1 MRLLNARSFKIEE
14 FHGDAVPDYAILSHT
29 WGREEISFADYH
41 NPKYTSLSWNT
52 RLKAGWRKIKHA
64 CEEASRRKF
73 DYVWIDTCCIDKTSS
88 AELSEAINS
97 MAGWYRR
104 AGVCIVYLVDYAQDE
119 ESGVVFDRFK
129 RCRWFTRG
137 WALQELIFPKF
148 VEFYDSEWQ
157 HIGNKLDLMSQIREI
172 TKIDQRVLVDA
183 AVLPSICVARKMS
196 WAANRQTTRTE
207 DTAYCL
213 MGIFDVNMPLLYGEG
228 RKAFQRLQEEI
239 LKKSNDFSIL
249 LWHPSLSSNDRE
261 EIITE
266 YDHNRY
272 TSILADSPACFSA
285 GSSLVVYEDAENF
298 ELTMSN
304 AGLRIVAP
312 VVDIGSKKRNSS
324 TMFVVLPCHYEYDY
338 RGPVGIEVHASPK
351 NDTSTKNSPNGP
363 IVVTRTRDRN
373 HRDPSEV
380 IHHRMASKLT
390 EKAEVRTLLLT
401 SRKQT
406 NSPLFAFR
414 AAILLT
420 TYPAF
425 NRVFRLTSAMPKE
438 SWNSAIGVMRIP
450 TDFAAG
456 DNDKEHTSCFHW
468 NCEDGLTSLELYI
481 SATMRERA
489 NTVHGFFSIAMGSD
503 VSQSAME
510 PSFQSSQQD
519 AGHNSAVQTSQ
530 VCGDR
535 TIVLSFKTDQ
545 IMGDLVCRVYVALNS
560 EVPEHPEVFSEEA
573 LLQTATQLDR
583 IEVDGFIRK

>member
-41 NPKYTSLSWNT
+41 NPRYTSLSWNT

-285 GSSLVVYEDAENF
+285 GSSLEYA
-298 ELTMSN
+298 L
-304 AGLRIVAP
+304 
-312 VVDIGSKKRNSS
+312 VD
-324 TMFVVLPCHYEYDY
+324 YY
-338 RGPVGIEVHASPK
+338 HA
-351 NDTSTKNSPNGP
+351 
-363 IVVTRTRDRN
+363 I
-373 HRDPSEV
+373 
-380 IHHRMASKLT
+380 
-390 EKAEVRTLLLT
+390 
-401 SRKQT
+401 
-406 NSPLFAFR
+406 
-414 AAILLT
+414 
-420 TYPAF
+420 
-425 NRVFRLTSAMPKE
+425 
-438 SWNSAIGVMRIP
+438 
-450 TDFAAG
+450 
-456 DNDKEHTSCFHW
+456 
-468 NCEDGLTSLELYI
+468 
-481 SATMRERA
+481 
-489 NTVHGFFSIAMGSD
+489 
-503 VSQSAME
+503 
-510 PSFQSSQQD
+510 
-519 AGHNSAVQTSQ
+519 
-530 VCGDR
+530 CGDP
-535 TIVLSFKTDQ
+535 
-545 IMGDLVCRVYVALNS
+545 C
-560 EVPEHPEVFSEEA
+560 P
-573 LLQTATQLDR
+573 
-583 IEVDGFIRK
+583 